1 MINRNGDVFPC
12 SCFHTEE
19 KDRMENIFEQDFK
32 EIWNGEKYVAARKE
46 LFGQSN
52 DLETIC
58 SPLKKGLS
66 RKRT

>member
-1 MINRNGDVFPC
+1 
-12 SCFHTEE
+12 
-19 KDRMENIFEQDFK
+19 MENIFEQDFK

-58 SPLKKGLS
+58 SPVKKELS